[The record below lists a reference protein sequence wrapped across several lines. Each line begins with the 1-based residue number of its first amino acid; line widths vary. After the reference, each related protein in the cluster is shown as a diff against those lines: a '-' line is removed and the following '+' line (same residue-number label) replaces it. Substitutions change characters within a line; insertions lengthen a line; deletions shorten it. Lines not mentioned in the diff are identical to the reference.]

1 MPVSISARVVELVDT
16 PALGAGAFGGIRVQV
31 PSLVIGGAVEGCLHN
46 RRNRLCAGGL
56 SGRRFSAFLPFD
68 FEVDND

>member
-1 MPVSISARVVELVDT
+1 
-16 PALGAGAFGGIRVQV
+16 
-31 PSLVIGGAVEGCLHN
+31 VEGCLHN